1 MKVNTGDCIFVDV
14 YLALGR
20 VTKVTDIK
28 GNKSNPVYSTTYT
41 YDSLGRVLT
50 ERIPF
55 ESVNGTV
62 YYTVKKHYYDN
73 RGNTVSERVTVNKPG
88 QEESW
93 SRTDYE
99 YNSRNLL
106 TKVTAYNGSQVEN
119 ITQYYYDAAGSK
131 VRMYTGL
138 KSALQINGLDSVVAS
153 GDTDYSV
160 TKYEYDRF
168 GNLTGMTDP
177 LLMQES
183 YAYDLG
189 GNMTQK
195 TDRNGNVT
203 AFEYDGLGRLT
214 GESVTCADPDADASY
229 SYTYSVSGNRTESS
243 WDGGSTQYTYDDL
256 GRLLTETGSDGA
268 VKSYSYDAA
277 NNRKSMAVS
286 LNGALKT
293 NTAYTYDNLNRLS
306 QVSEGGQNL
315 AVYAYDANGN
325 RTSLTYSNGNSTVYD
340 YNLANKVKNLTNK
353 KGSTVLSHFAYT
365 YYLDGNQESET
376 DTLSGKGSA
385 YVYDGVGRLSSE
397 TEKLNGTV
405 KTVMGYTYDDYSNR
419 ETMTVTDAVYTV
431 QTTYGYDPDN
441 RLLTEVKVSGGTTE
455 TTGYT
460 YDNNGSQKTKT
471 VNSVQVSVNA
481 YDGFNQLISTT
492 EGGSTY
498 TYDYNADGLRTGKTA
513 DGVVTKHIWDGRDI
527 VLETD
532 GADNVT
538 ARYIR
543 SINLIAFENGS
554 GARQYYLFN
563 AHGDVVQLADSTG
576 TVVRNYDYDAFGNK
590 KLPVY
595 GDANCDGAV
604 DETDYELIRAYV
616 LKMIDDLPAIDGYT
630 AGDVDGDGM
639 LTASDLARI
648 TRYLSNMPGYFT
660 ADRNG
665 DGLAEENETHPNYSD
680 PNPFR
685 YCGEYFD
692 LSSGTYYL
700 RARNYDP
707 TTGRFLIED
716 PVKDGLNYYT
726 YCYNNP
732 ITFIDPSGLKT
743 IALRS
748 TIEGLGGTVIW
759 NNNSQIAT
767 VYLDGQ
773 SVQVYAGDK
782 NGSYINNSS
791 MYTDDT
797 WLFMALG
804 SVFDLGKGWTGRIER
819 GTSGKDYQRHVHIYN
834 ENKSWSQNEDGSPH
848 DDGNNSPGS
857 PPNSALKNLNKQKG
871 WDWKQKEKD
880 WLNKIEIGYDPTGY
894 TMISYPNGRTVTVYK
909 PGSYWSMHYSPSK
922 QSLRDYSYGPT
933 YIDLSG
939 GGTGTDTNPS
949 IPFLPMPNPVP
960 APVPAPMPIPVLP

>member
-325 RTSLTYSNGNSTVYD
+325 RTSLTYSNGDSTVYD

-692 LSSGTYYL
+692 KETGTIYL
-700 RARNYDP
+700 RARYYNP
-707 TTGRFLIED
+707 VVGRFITED
-716 PVKDGLNYYT
+716 SYTGDIDDPLSLNLYT
-726 YCYNNP
+726 YCSSDPLN
-732 ITFIDPSGLKT
+732 FFDPSGHWNQNDSSLSARAQLKILILT
-743 IALRS
+743 AAWYSASSDDERS
-748 TIEGLGGTVIW
+748 TIQAITDVIRADDISPQQSSGSKNPVMTVINW
-759 NNNSQIAT
+759 IGDKLKQLQNWIDDSNADSIIGISKSFLKFRGIKEDDPNYYQKLGEEVIRQKQIMDNSVQIAMGISGGIKWAEAD
-767 VYLDGQ
+767 VPIVKQLAGKGQ
-773 SVQVYAGDK
+773 LKDLIHNRNLQNVNINDLLTKTPSQLETMAK
-782 NGSYINNSS
+782 NGEITNK
-791 MYTDDT
+791 T
-797 WLFMALG
+797 LKQIKKAFEG
-804 SVFDLGKGWTGRIER
+804 RDLG
-819 GTSGKDYQRHVHIYN
+819 
-834 ENKSWSQNEDGSPH
+834 
-848 DDGNNSPGS
+848 
-857 PPNSALKNLNKQKG
+857 QKG
-871 WDWKQKEKD
+871 RK
-880 WLNKIEIGYDPTGY
+880 N
-894 TMISYPNGRTVTVYK
+894 
-909 PGSYWSMHYSPSK
+909 
-922 QSLRDYSYGPT
+922 
-933 YIDLSG
+933 
-939 GGTGTDTNPS
+939 
-949 IPFLPMPNPVP
+949 
-960 APVPAPMPIPVLP
+960 